1 MVQGNDGDFYG
12 TTHLGGIGYG
22 TAFKITPGGELT
34 TLVQFTGVEGPSSA
48 ALVLGSDGTFYG
60 TTAEGGADNQGTIFR
75 MTAEG
80 VLTTLVEFSGTGAAD
95 VGAFPDGALVLS
107 SGGDFYGTTNRGG
120 FDGNDVGTVFRL
132 TPEGTLTTLVDFAAR
147 GGGGVGGSP
156 AAALVLGDDGN
167 FYGTTEF
174 DGATDSGTVFKI
186 TPAGVA
192 TRLVEFTGL

>member
-1 MVQGNDGDFYG
+1 MPHWYWAVDGNFYG
-12 TTHLGGIGYG
+12 TT
-22 TAFKITPGGELT
+22 TEGGE
-34 TLVQFTGVEGPSSA
+34 
-48 ALVLGSDGTFYG
+48 
-60 TTAEGGADNQGTIFR
+60 DNQGTIFR

-174 DGATDSGTVFKI
+174 DGATDS
-186 TPAGVA
+186 ARSL
-192 TRLVEFTGL
+192 RLPLLA